1 MKIQNSQIKRF
12 IEEPIF
18 KFNIILIYGNAPG
31 QIRYNK
37 NLLINSLGKK
47 NLREE
52 MRLVEFTE
60 KEILRDENKIQNE
73 LEINSFFDGPKI
85 IVIENVTDKLKNT
98 IYTVLNTNLVQ
109 GETFL
114 ILVSENLTLKSS
126 LRKLIEE
133 DKKKAVSIACYKKI
147 LKEVEIKKIL
157 DEKNLKISEKSCIS
171 YLKEISDG
179 GDDTEFERTLEKLEL
194 AFLGK
199 SSTISL
205 EEIETIIIGNI
216 TQSYFSIID
225 SLGNGDMGGTLKY
238 FRSYAIG
245 RKNFSE
251 FLAFLSRYYKNILI
265 FKHKMNH
272 KVPYYGSTKR
282 QFDIHTN
289 IWSKEKTEKAINLI
303 FATNMQLRKK
313 SNYGQQVKIE
323 RMLMNIC
330 SFIN

>member
-37 NLLINSLGKK
+37 NYLINSLGKE

-60 KEILRDENKIQNE
+60 KEILRDGNKIQNE
-73 LEINSFFDGPKI
+73 LEITSFFSGPKI

-109 GETFL
+109 GEMFL
-114 ILVSENLTLKSS
+114 ILVSENLTPQSS

-133 DKKKAVSIACYKKI
+133 DKKKAVSIAFYKKT
-147 LKEVEIKKIL
+147 LKEVEIKKLL
-157 DEKNLKISEKSCIS
+157 DEKNLKISENSCIS

-199 SSTISL
+199 SS
-205 EEIETIIIGNI
+205 
-216 TQSYFSIID
+216 
-225 SLGNGDMGGTLKY
+225 
-238 FRSYAIG
+238 
-245 RKNFSE
+245 
-251 FLAFLSRYYKNILI
+251 
-265 FKHKMNH
+265 
-272 KVPYYGSTKR
+272 
-282 QFDIHTN
+282 
-289 IWSKEKTEKAINLI
+289 
-303 FATNMQLRKK
+303 
-313 SNYGQQVKIE
+313 
-323 RMLMNIC
+323 
-330 SFIN
+330 

>member
-73 LEINSFFDGPKI
+73 LEIKSFFDGPKI

-114 ILVSENLTLKSS
+114 ILVSENLTLQSS

-133 DKKKAVSIACYKKI
+133 DKKKAVSIAFYKKT

-238 FRSYAIG
+238 FRSYALG

-251 FLAFLSRYYKNILI
+251 FLAFLSRYYKNI
-265 FKHKMNH
+265 KM
-272 KVPYYGSTKR
+272 
-282 QFDIHTN
+282 I
-289 IWSKEKTEKAINLI
+289 
-303 FATNMQLRKK
+303 
-313 SNYGQQVKIE
+313 
-323 RMLMNIC
+323 
-330 SFIN
+330 

>member
-1 MKIQNSQIKRF
+1 M
-12 IEEPIF
+12 
-18 KFNIILIYGNAPG
+18 G
-31 QIRYNK
+31 Q
-37 NLLINSLGKK
+37 G
-47 NLREE
+47 
-52 MRLVEFTE
+52 
-60 KEILRDENKIQNE
+60 
-73 LEINSFFDGPKI
+73 I

-114 ILVSENLTLKSS
+114 ILVSENLTHNHHCVHF
-126 LRKLIEE
+126 KLIERQ
-133 DKKKAVSIACYKKI
+133 KKAVSIAFCRKT

-157 DEKNLKISEKSCIS
+157 DEKNLKISENSCIS

-216 TQSYFSIID
+216 TQNYFSIID

-245 RKNFSE
+245 RKISASFWHSY
-251 FLAFLSRYYKNILI
+251 L
-265 FKHKMNH
+265 
-272 KVPYYGSTKR
+272 
-282 QFDIHTN
+282 DIITN
-289 IWSKEKTEKAINLI
+289 
-303 FATNMQLRKK
+303 
-313 SNYGQQVKIE
+313 
-323 RMLMNIC
+323 
-330 SFIN
+330 